1 MWAEPKDDVIPHLD
15 CPLCHNQ
22 DRRFIVGTWE
32 DPIGVARCTA
42 CGLVHTTGR
51 HAPRDQD
58 PAAHAIDGHR
68 RRTIQQAFERYDRL
82 LDGRL
87 RTPMQGAAVLDIG
100 CGDGGWLDQMKLWG
114 YRTEG
119 THTEPTQAA
128 ARHRIYDVDP
138 TETGGELGRDYEVVT
153 LLDQLD
159 LLERPA
165 AALLVAANHLAPG
178 GVVIIEVPNW
188 NHRRTR
194 SVLPPGVRLGRQ
206 VAFYD
211 RDSLRDAVLAVGLK
225 PLAIWSA
232 PIALDRAMVTTQI
245 LRQRRHAGWLGRAL
259 ALTDRALHHA
269 SDASDQGAKLV
280 MIAHHHDPDAH

>member
-1 MWAEPKDDVIPHLD
+1 MWAEPNDDVIPHLD

-51 HAPRDQD
+51 HATAVATAPSS
-58 PAAHAIDGHR
+58 IDGHR
-68 RRTIQQAFERYDRL
+68 RRQHQAAFERYDRL
-82 LDGRL
+82 LGGRL
-87 RTPMQGAAVLDIG
+87 RAPMQGAAALDIG
-100 CGDGGWLDQMKLWG
+100 CGAGGWLDQLRLWG

-119 THTEPTQAA
+119 THTEPTGAA
-128 ARHRIYDVDP
+128 TRHRVYDVECSDC
-138 TETGGELGRDYEVVT
+138 GIDLGRRYDIIT
-153 LLDQLD
+153 LLDHLD
-159 LLERPA
+159 LEERPA
-165 AALLVAANHLAPG
+165 AALHFAERHLAPG

-188 NHRRTR
+188 NHRRNR
-194 SVLPPGVRLGRQ
+194 ALLPAGVQLGKQ

-211 RDSLRDAVLAVGLK
+211 RDSLRDAVVAVGLQ

-232 PIALDRAMVTTQI
+232 PAVLDRALSTARHQ
-245 LRQRRHAGWLGRAL
+245 LQRRYRGVVGRAL
-259 ALTDRALHHA
+259 TLAHRALGHV

-280 MIAHHHDPDAH
+280 LIAHRPSPEAH